1 MPFIFN
7 RLTLFM
13 SIIAVFAAD
22 KQEAF
27 HTPAAADM
35 AHHQTVSRVTIGAET
50 YVAGD
55 KVRDAFGR
63 LVPYDYGVLPVL
75 VVIQNDSHETI
86 RLEQMKAEYVGDRSR
101 VSATPA
107 GDVQYAHPGRRPDLG
122 AGPKS
127 PIPIKKRNP
136 LAAPEI
142 QGRALNAQMVAPG
155 LSASGFLYFQTQLQN
170 HASIYITGLT
180 KARSGEELFYFEIP
194 VE

>member
-1 MPFIFN
+1 
-7 RLTLFM
+7 M
-13 SIIAVFAAD
+13 SITAVFAGD

-27 HTPAAADM
+27 HAPAAADM
-35 AHHQTVSRVTIGAET
+35 AHHQTVGQVTIGVET

-55 KVRDAFGR
+55 KVRAAFGR

-86 RLEQMKAEYVGDRSR
+86 RLDQMKAEYVGARSR
-101 VSATPA
+101 VTATPA
-107 GDVQYAHPGRRPDLG
+107 DEVQYAHPGRRPDLG

-136 LAAPEI
+136 LGAAEI

-155 LSASGFLYFQTQLQN
+155 LSAGGFLYFQTPIAN
-170 HASIYITGLT
+170 DASIYISGLSE
-180 KARSGEELFYFEIP
+180 ARSGKELFYFEIP

>member
-1 MPFIFN
+1 
-7 RLTLFM
+7 M
-13 SIIAVFAAD
+13 SITAVFAGD

-27 HTPAAADM
+27 HAPAAADM
-35 AHHQTVSRVTIGAET
+35 AHHQTVGQVTIGVET

-55 KVRDAFGR
+55 KVRAAFGR

-86 RLEQMKAEYVGDRSR
+86 RLDQMKAEYVGARSR
-101 VSATPA
+101 VTATPA
-107 GDVQYAHPGRRPDLG
+107 DEVQYAHPGRRPDLG

-136 LAAPEI
+136 LGAPEI

-155 LSASGFLYFQTQLQN
+155 LSAGGFLYFQTPIAN
-170 HASIYITGLT
+170 DASIYISGLSE
-180 KARSGEELFYFEIP
+180 ARSGKELFYFEIP